1 MRNYD
6 RVHPRKPEGIDRR
19 KAYIVGGGIAGLS
32 AAAFLVRDGQMPGD
46 NITVYDSLPV
56 FGGSMDACGN
66 PETGYISR
74 GERELEPYM
83 ECLWDL
89 FGSIP
94 SIYEEGRT
102 VLDETR
108 ECNKNFEIDS
118 KHRLWEKGF
127 VPHDETT
134 FGVSKEVQEQFIQM
148 MMTDEKELE
157 DVTIAQ
163 WFSPD
168 FFESQL
174 WYYWCAMLA
183 FQPYH
188 SLIEMR
194 RYATRFM
201 HQLHLI
207 RSLRGILRTKY
218 DQYNSLIL
226 PLQKYLTDA
235 GVHFVAGTT
244 VTDMDFSPNG
254 AKKAVSGLMLQKDGK
269 TKYVEVA
276 PEDLVFFTNGS
287 MTQNSTRGSMTQAPV
302 MNRDTEN
309 RGCFTLWEKIAKKS
323 DDFGHPEKFV
333 FDPDKSNF
341 VSCTVTVKDYPQF
354 FQYLEEKTGNPTGK
368 GGATTFVHAPWFIT
382 YGAALQPICP
392 DQPDNVQVLWFYG
405 LHANEKGTV
414 VKKPMHQCTGAELL
428 KEFLYYCGLED
439 KYDEIAA
446 HCISIPTV
454 MPYITS
460 QFMPRKL
467 DDRPQVLPKSCS
479 NLAFIGQF
487 VELEGDVVFT
497 VETSVRT
504 AMIAV
509 YKMLHLD
516 RPITPLFEGKYDIR
530 MVNVAL
536 KTLLG
541 KDQITVSDL
550 PKLSPLKIGQ
560 FQKQLVEFINHIPPV
575 PEYYAERYENQ

>member
-6 RVHPRKPEGIDRR
+6 RVHPRRPEGIENKR
-19 KAYIVGGGIAGLS
+19 AYIIGGGIAGLS
-32 AAAFLVRDGQMPGD
+32 TAAFLVRDAQMPGK
-46 NITVYDSLPV
+46 NINIFEQLPV

-118 KHRLWEKGF
+118 KHRLWEKNF

-134 FGVSKEVQEQFIQM
+134 FGISDKVKDQM
-148 MMTDEKELE
+148 IKMMTTPEEQLE
-157 DVTIAQ
+157 NITIEQ
-163 WFSPD
+163 WFDSEY
-168 FFESQL
+168 FHSQL

-194 RYATRFM
+194 RYTTRFM

-218 DQYNSLIL
+218 DQYHSLIM
-226 PLQKYLTDA
+226 PLQKYLADA
-235 GVHFVAGTT
+235 GVNFITDAT
-244 VTDMDFSPNG
+244 VTDMDFKFDG
-254 AKKAVSGLMLQKDGK
+254 DKKTVSALEIKKQGEIGK
-269 TKYVEVA
+269 IALSNNDFVY
-276 PEDLVFFTNGS
+276 FTNGS
-287 MTQNSTRGSMTQAPV
+287 MTQNSTRGTMSEAPK
-302 MNRDTEN
+302 MNLDTEN
-309 RGCFTLWEKIAKKS
+309 RGCFSLWEKIAKKA
-323 DDFGHPEKFV
+323 DCFGNPEKFV
-333 FDPDKSNF
+333 HSPEKTNF
-341 VSCTVTVKDYPQF
+341 VSVTLTIKDYPQF
-354 FQYLEEKTGNPTGK
+354 FEYLEKKTGNPTGK
-368 GGATTFVHAPWFIT
+368 GGATTFVSSPWFIT
-382 YGAALQPICP
+382 YGVALQPLEP
-392 DQPDNVQVLWFYG
+392 NQPKNVQVLWFYG
-405 LHANEKGTV
+405 LHSNEKGTYI
-414 VKKPMHQCTGAELL
+414 KKPMNECTGEEAL

-439 KYDEIAA
+439 KFDEIKA
-446 HCISIPTV
+446 HSIAIPTI

-460 QFMPRKL
+460 QFMPRAMS
-467 DDRPQVLPKSCS
+467 DRPKVVPTGCT

-487 VELEGDVVFT
+487 VELPGDVVFT

-504 AMIAV
+504 AMMAV
-509 YKMLHLD
+509 YKTMHLD

-530 MVNVAL
+530 MLAIAL

-541 KDQITVSDL
+541 KEKLEVSDL
-550 PKLSPLKIGQ
+550 PKINPLKINHEL
-560 FQKQLVEFINHIPPV
+560 QKLVDAFNSIPPV
-575 PEYYAERYENQ
+575 PEYYAEREENK

>member
-6 RVHPRKPEGIDRR
+6 RVHPRKPEGIDSK

-32 AAAFLVRDGQMPGD
+32 AAAFLVRDAQMPGK
-46 NITVYDSLPV
+46 NITVYDQLPV

-89 FGSIP
+89 FGTIP

-108 ECNKNFEIDS
+108 ECNKEFEIDS

-134 FGVSKEVQEQFIQM
+134 FGITPKVQEQMIK
-148 MMTDEKELE
+148 MMTTPEEQLE
-157 DVTIAQ
+157 NVTIEQ
-163 WFSPD
+163 WFSPEY
-168 FFESQL
+168 FQSQL

-194 RYATRFM
+194 RYTTRFM

-218 DQYNSLIL
+218 DQYHSLIL
-226 PLQKYLTDA
+226 PLQKYLLDN
-235 GVHFVAGTT
+235 GVNFVANTT
-244 VTDMDFSPNG
+244 VEDMDFRFEG
-254 AKKAVSGLMLQKDGK
+254 KKKTVTALKLVQDGEKK
-269 TKYVEVA
+269 TVA
-276 PEDLVFFTNGS
+276 LSDDDYVFFTNGS
-287 MTQNSTRGSMTQAPV
+287 MTQNSTRGSMTQAPK
-302 MNRDTEN
+302 MNLDTQN
-309 RGCFTLWEKIAKKS
+309 RGCFSLWEKIAKKT
-323 DDFGHPEKFV
+323 DGFGRPEKFV
-333 FDPDKSNF
+333 SSPDKSNF
-341 VSCTVTVKDYPQF
+341 VSVTLTVKDYPQF
-354 FQYLEEKTGNPTGK
+354 FEYLEKKTGNPSGK
-368 GGATTFVHAPWFIT
+368 GGATTFVSSPWFIT
-382 YGAALQPICP
+382 YGAALQPLEP
-392 DQPDNVQVLWFYG
+392 NQPENVQVLWFYG
-405 LHANEKGTV
+405 LHSNEKGAC
-414 VKKPMHQCTGAELL
+414 VKKPMTQCTGEETL
-428 KEFLYYCGLED
+428 KEFLYWCGLED
-439 KYDEIAA
+439 KFEEIKA
-446 HCISIPTV
+446 HCIAIPTV

-460 QFMPRKL
+460 QFMPRTM
-467 DDRPQVLPKSCS
+467 DDRPQVIPEGST

-487 VELEGDVVFT
+487 VELPGDVVFT

-504 AMIAV
+504 AMMAV
-509 YKMLHLD
+509 YKMFRLD

-530 MVNVAL
+530 MVAVAL

-541 KDQITVSDL
+541 KDKLEVSDL
-550 PKLSPLKIGQ
+550 PKVNPLKIGHTMQ
-560 FQKQLVEFINHIPPV
+560 QLVDAFNSIPPV
-575 PEYYAERYENQ
+575 PEYYAEREENK